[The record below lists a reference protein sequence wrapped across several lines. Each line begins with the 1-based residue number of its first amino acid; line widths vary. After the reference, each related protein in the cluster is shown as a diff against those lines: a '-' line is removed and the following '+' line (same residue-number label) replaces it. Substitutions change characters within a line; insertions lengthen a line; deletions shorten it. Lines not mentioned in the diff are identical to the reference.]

1 MRTAAVCIAAAA
13 FAGEAVAADIY
24 VATTGS
30 DAADGSQASPFAT
43 RGKRT

>member
-1 MRTAAVCIAAAA
+1 MNLLMRTAAFCIAVAV

-30 DAADGSQASPFAT
+30 G
-43 RGKRT
+43 